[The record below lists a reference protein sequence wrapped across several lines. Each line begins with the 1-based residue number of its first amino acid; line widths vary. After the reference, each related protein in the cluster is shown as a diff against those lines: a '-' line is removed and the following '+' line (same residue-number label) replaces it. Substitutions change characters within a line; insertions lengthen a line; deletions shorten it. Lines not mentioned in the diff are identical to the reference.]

1 MGEETDNR
9 GVLEQSVAVLV
20 ATLAV
25 ALLVNF
31 ISPFS
36 IMKLALLGHLARE
49 NAKVVHPPLG
59 LGIEPS
65 SGRIVDDFS
74 GRSAGT

>member
-1 MGEETDNR
+1 LREEANDR
-9 GVLEQSVAVLV
+9 GVLEQPVAVFV

-49 NAKVVHPPLG
+49 YAKVVHPPLG
-59 LGIEPS
+59 FGIKPS
-65 SGRIVDDFS
+65 SGWIIDDFS
-74 GRSAGT
+74 GRSAST